1 MQSFVW
7 YLGFI
12 YIHLMFLLLLYMIF
26 TCLQEPNFLH
36 NGQKERTNM
45 KSYCEFRRAQV
56 PATLD
61 TESNELEKMLVMMN
75 DYNYSRDKTT

>member
-7 YLGFI
+7 YLGLI
-12 YIHLMFLLLLYMIF
+12 YIYLLFLLLLYMIV

>member
-1 MQSFVW
+1 
-7 YLGFI
+7 
-12 YIHLMFLLLLYMIF
+12 
-26 TCLQEPNFLH
+26 
-36 NGQKERTNM
+36 M

-75 DYNYSRDKTT
+75 DYNYSRMKTT